1 MNYIALQLDP
11 CILCQHI
18 AEGIIILNPL
28 TNTNEMIYYPLNVQ
42 KLYYYQTLVTE
53 YYKIVVLQLIAN
65 QEKTEEDYEDLEE
78 NDEKLLQLKR
88 ENDRLK
94 QQSRDLQRHN
104 QLLRRDLTKMDPA
117 YQPPK
122 IPKEFRPG
130 TVIFPPGFEIDETL
144 DIQFGSD

>member
-1 MNYIALQLDP
+1 MSYITLQLDP
-11 CILCQHI
+11 CILSQHV

-28 TNTNEMIYYPLNVQ
+28 TNINEIIYYPLNIQ

-53 YYKIVVLQLIAN
+53 YYKIVVRQLIAN
-65 QEKTEEDYEDLEE
+65 QQKPEEDHEDM
-78 NDEKLLQLKR
+78 DEKLLQLKR

-104 QLLRRDLTKMDPA
+104 QFLRRDLIKMDPS

-122 IPKEFRPG
+122 IPKVVRPG
-130 TVIFPPGFEIDETL
+130 TVTFPHGFEMDETM